1 MKKNEIQKEIE
12 NFMVNVATPM
22 TAQEIT
28 IAMGSRFTF
37 VNTRYHLDNLV
48 MKGVIKSITDS
59 QKGKDGRNHKVI
71 KYWK

>member
-1 MKKNEIQKEIE
+1 MKRNEVQKEIE
-12 NFMVNVATPM
+12 NFMRNVTTPM

-28 IAMGSRFTF
+28 TAMGSRFTF

-48 MKGVIKSITDS
+48 MKGIVKSITDS

>member
-1 MKKNEIQKEIE
+1 MKRNEVQKEIE
-12 NFMVNVATPM
+12 NFMRNVTTPM

-28 IAMGSRFTF
+28 TAMGSRFTF

-59 QKGKDGRNHKVI
+59 MKTADGRN
-71 KYWK
+71 YQS